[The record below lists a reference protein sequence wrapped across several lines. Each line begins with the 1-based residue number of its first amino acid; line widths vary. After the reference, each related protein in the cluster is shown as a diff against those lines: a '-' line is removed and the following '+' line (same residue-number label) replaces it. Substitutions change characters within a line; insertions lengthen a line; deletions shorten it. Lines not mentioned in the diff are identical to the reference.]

1 MATSDLNPNN
11 VQCPRGSDCDI
22 EHLKD
27 RYSIDS
33 WSKSKAS
40 SLLVTYEFISS
51 ATYMEEEHRIHDVAK
66 EVLKLRHKGYRL
78 GEAMRLATQRVQSR
92 GNWAEARTR
101 TRSR

>member
-1 MATSDLNPNN
+1 MATFDLNSDN

-27 RYSIDS
+27 RYSIDY
-33 WSKSKAS
+33 WSKSRTS
-40 SLLVTYEFISS
+40 STLVTYEFISS

-66 EVLKLRHKGYRL
+66 EVLKLRRKGCRL

-92 GNWAEARTR
+92 RNWAEARTR
-101 TRSR
+101 VRSR